1 MLFPIGDRKA
11 NDLILFIQ
19 PFISQ
24 EPVFLVIVQLLK
36 SLSFGMDTQN
46 PG

>member
-1 MLFPIGDRKA
+1 MLFPIDDGKT